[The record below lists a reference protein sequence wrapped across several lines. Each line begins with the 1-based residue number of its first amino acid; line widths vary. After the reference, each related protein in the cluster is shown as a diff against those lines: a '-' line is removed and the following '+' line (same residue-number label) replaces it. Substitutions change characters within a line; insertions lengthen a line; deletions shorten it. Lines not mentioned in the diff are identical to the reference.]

1 MTTEPVLGKSK
12 AHVKGKSSYSM
23 SQAVHNTTHMV
34 VSGPLG
40 YSGGKTHAPSMSEP
54 RPAQPVKA
62 LAQMVAELAG
72 MHKDQP
78 AMHRK
83 QLKELQPHTEG
94 QTKVLENLVTR
105 SGS

>member
-1 MTTEPVLGKSK
+1 MLGKSK

-23 SQAVHNTTHMV
+23 SQAVQRSQHNTHGCVGSFGLQWGETQ
-34 VSGPLG
+34 
-40 YSGGKTHAPSMSEP
+40 APSMSEP

>member
-1 MTTEPVLGKSK
+1 
-12 AHVKGKSSYSM
+12 
-23 SQAVHNTTHMV
+23 MV

-40 YSGGKTHAPSMSEP
+40 YSGGETQAPSMSEP

-62 LAQMVAELAG
+62 LGQMVVELAG